1 MARNVKEAA
10 RSAPPAVHIAAIG
23 ILDIVDESGP
33 VSTAKAKSL
42 LACFQEM
49 RAIIRERPM
58 I

>member
-10 RSAPPAVHIAAIG
+10 PAVHIAAIG
-23 ILDIVDESGP
+23 VLDIIDESGP